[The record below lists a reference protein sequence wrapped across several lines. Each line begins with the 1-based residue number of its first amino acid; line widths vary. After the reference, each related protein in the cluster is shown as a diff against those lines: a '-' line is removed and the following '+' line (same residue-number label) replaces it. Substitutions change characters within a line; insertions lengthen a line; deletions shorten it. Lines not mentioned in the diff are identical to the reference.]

1 MVSRLTDVERSSV
14 GNEFDAHNRGRHAE
28 TPCSQ
33 LRPRSKNYKCAL
45 TCNSFRQDKT
55 AAVVVSEF
63 SVRDVSCSDAARMRT
78 VAVSTVPFVCVEST
92 VAALHT
98 YRFPP
103 IVSLC
108 PIHTADATVASASAV
123 CIWLYPHFHIGHLHS
138 RLVFRDPLWE
148 LAQMNWGMGGG
159 RSRGVLR
166 GLRLPLP
173 LEVTIFLY

>member
-103 IVSLC
+103 SFRCAQYTPPTRQSRRRRRCVFGFILISTSVTSTLASFSG
-108 PIHTADATVASASAV
+108 IH
-123 CIWLYPHFHIGHLHS
+123 CG
-138 RLVFRDPLWE
+138 
-148 LAQMNWGMGGG
+148 N
-159 RSRGVLR
+159 
-166 GLRLPLP
+166 
-173 LEVTIFLY
+173 